1 MDKWST
7 TVSTKGQFVIPSE
20 IRDALDIRPGTRVV
34 VIQEENR
41 IVLQPVNE
49 RFLKET
55 RGITA
60 GGRSLS
66 DMLIEE
72 RRQDEAKRVAK

>member
-72 RRQDEAKRVAK
+72 RRHDEAKRVAK

>member
-1 MDKWST
+1 M
-7 TVSTKGQFVIPSE
+7 IPSE
-20 IRDALDIRPGTRVV
+20 IRDALQMRPGTRVV
-34 VIQEENR
+34 VVQEENR
-41 IVLQPVNE
+41 IILQPVNE

-72 RRQDEAKRVAK
+72 RRQDEAKRATK

>member
-1 MDKWST
+1 MDELSG
-7 TVSTKGQFVIPSE
+7 TVSTKGQLVIPSA

-34 VIQEENR
+34 MIQEENR
-41 IVLQPVNE
+41 IILQPVNE

>member
-1 MDKWST
+1 MDDLSG
-7 TVSTKGQFVIPSE
+7 TVSTKGQLVIPSA

-34 VIQEENR
+34 MIQEENR
-41 IVLQPVNE
+41 IILQPVNE

>member
-1 MDKWST
+1 MDKLST

>member
-1 MDKWST
+1 MDDLSG
-7 TVSTKGQFVIPSE
+7 TVSTKGQLVIPSA

-34 VIQEENR
+34 IIQEENR
-41 IVLQPVNE
+41 IILQPVNE

>member
-1 MDKWST
+1 MDDLSG
-7 TVSTKGQFVIPSE
+7 TVSTQGQLVIPSA

-34 VIQEENR
+34 MIQEENR
-41 IVLQPVNE
+41 IILQPVNE

>member
-1 MDKWST
+1 MDELSG
-7 TVSTKGQFVIPSE
+7 TVSTKGQLVIPSA

-34 VIQEENR
+34 IIQEENR
-41 IVLQPVNE
+41 IILQPVNE

>member
-1 MDKWST
+1 MDDLSG
-7 TVSTKGQFVIPSE
+7 TVSTKGQLVIPSA
-20 IRDALDIRPGTRVV
+20 IRDALEIRPGTRVV
-34 VIQEENR
+34 MIQEENR
-41 IVLQPVNE
+41 IILQPVNE

>member
-1 MDKWST
+1 MERELT
-7 TVSTKGQFVIPSE
+7 TVSTKGQLVIPSE
-20 IRDALDIRPGTRVV
+20 IREALQIQPGTRMVV
-34 VIQEENR
+34 MQEENR
-41 IVLQPVNE
+41 IILQPVNE

-66 DMLIEE
+66 DMLLEE
-72 RRQDEAKRVAK
+72 RRQDEAKRASK

>member
-1 MDKWST
+1 MDALST
-7 TVSTKGQFVIPSE
+7 TVSTKGQLVIPSE

-34 VIQEENR
+34 MIQEENR
-41 IVLQPVNE
+41 IVLQPVND